1 MQMALILDKQKIFV
15 KILSKTFC
23 YTMISILYLEI
34 DGFLSLKYKW
44 QPGVVARTFGCNT
57 SETKGGRSL

>member
-15 KILSKTFC
+15 KILSKNSC
-23 YTMISILYLEI
+23 YIMISILYLEI

-44 QPGVVARTFGCNT
+44 QPGVVAHKFGC
-57 SETKGGRSL
+57 